1 MNLSPTK
8 EKGVLYIEGF
18 FPPHVHA
25 YQTTRQGGGSQPP
38 FDGFNL
44 GAHVGDMAESVDA
57 NRILFQRFFPRDLSW
72 LTQVHGV
79 DVARL
84 DRGAGGSD
92 KFPDLP
98 SKLADRRADAA
109 ITSTVDEPCVV
120 MTADCLPILFYSDIH
135 EQVGAIHVG
144 WRGLCGGVI
153 QAVLHE
159 LFQPMSLRPKKHKS
173 EALDFY
179 FWFGPCIGG
188 EAFEVGSDVKAQ
200 FLEAYPD
207 VEGFFTAS
215 SRMPDRWL
223 CDLYGMSIAMI
234 KQTISLSDVPHAVLH
249 FSDRPECT
257 FMNPEKYF
265 SYRRDKTTG
274 RMASGIFFSHRS
286 DCHDSQCV

>member
-8 EKGVLYIEGF
+8 ENGVLYIEGF

-44 GAHVGDMAESVDA
+44 GAHVGDVAESVAA
-57 NRILFQRFFPRDLSW
+57 NRILFQRFFPRDVSW

-79 DVARL
+79 EVVRL
-84 DRGAGGSD
+84 DRSPRVSD
-92 KFPDLP
+92 QFPDLR
-98 SKLADRRADAA
+98 SKLGDRGADAA
-109 ITSTVDEPCVV
+109 ITSSVDEPCVV
-120 MTADCLPILFYSDIH
+120 MTADCLPILFYTNMY

-153 QAVLHE
+153 QAVLRE
-159 LFQPMSLRPKKHKS
+159 LFQPISPRPEKFQS
-173 EALDFY
+173 EAPQFY
-179 FWFGPCIGG
+179 FWFGPCIGC

-200 FLEAYPD
+200 FLEIYPD
-207 VEGFFTAS
+207 LERFFAAS
-215 SRMPDRWL
+215 SRIADRWL
-223 CDLYGMSIAMI
+223 LDLYGMSKAVI
-234 KQTISLSDVPHAVLH
+234 KQTIALSDVPDAVLH

-257 FMNPEKYF
+257 FANSEKYF

-274 RMASGIFFSHRS
+274 RMASGVFLSRRS
-286 DCHDSQCV
+286 NPTAC